1 MDIRISPSRLS
12 GSIAAIPSKSDVHRL
27 LICASLADKETRII
41 CPSLSSD
48 IEATAAAL
56 SALGAGISYSNGA
69 FEVDPIKKAAAA
81 PEIDCR
87 ESGSTLRFLLPVAAT
102 ITDGARFS
110 GRGRL
115 PDRPISEL
123 IEALSSRG
131 VSFSGTKLPFETKG
145 QFSGGVV
152 RIAGNLSSQYITGLL
167 LALPCTENG
176 GRIELTAPLESSPYV
191 DMTERA
197 LDRFGVRCIR
207 SADGWTVSQGQHYAS
222 PGEICAEGDW
232 SNAAFFLA
240 AGVEVTG
247 LDPQSP
253 QGDRAILAQLREI
266 KRGGAVISLAS
277 TPDSLPILAVTAALS
292 GSATVFTNA
301 ARLRLKE
308 SDRLKSVRDMLI
320 SLGGSAIETEDG
332 LEVIGTGLRG
342 GIVDSQ
348 NDHRIAM
355 AAAVAA
361 SFAERETVIRGA
373 EAVNKSYP
381 SFWEDYRKLGGKA
394 DVV

>member
-27 LICASLADKETRII
+27 LICASLADKETRIV

-69 FEVDPIKKAAAA
+69 FEVEPIKKAAAA

-131 VSFSGTKLPFETKG
+131 VSFSGTKLPFLTKG

-207 SADGWTVSQGQHYAS
+207 SADGWTVPQGQHYVS

-266 KRGGAVISLAS
+266 ERGSAVISLAS

-320 SLGGSAIETEDG
+320 SLGGSAAETEDG
-332 LEVIGTGLRG
+332 LEVIGTGLSG